1 MSKNRSDAFG
11 PVLRQLRLEKNLTQD
26 QLSEMVGVASPFISM
41 LESGHKYP
49 NLEMIFKLADAL
61 GVPSGDIL
69 NKMEERGKREGNA
82 SGHA

>member
-26 QLSEMVGVASPFISM
+26 QLSEMVGVASPYISM

-49 NLEMIFKLADAL
+49 NLEMVFKLAEAL
-61 GVPSGDIL
+61 GVRPGDL
-69 NKMEERGKREGNA
+69 LDAMEERLR
-82 SGHA
+82 